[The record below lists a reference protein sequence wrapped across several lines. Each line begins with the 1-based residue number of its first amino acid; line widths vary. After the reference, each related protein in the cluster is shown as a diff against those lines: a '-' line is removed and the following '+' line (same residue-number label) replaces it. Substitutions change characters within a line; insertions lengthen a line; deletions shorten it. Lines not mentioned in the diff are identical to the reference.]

1 LGTDLVSACVF
12 CAGLFLGSEL
22 KPREGFGVDVGFS
35 YATLARRWDVVGAE
49 PARVD
54 GSDVTPKFVLV
65 GLGQAKQP
73 KDGLGAGT
81 PAFQW
86 KLAVGFAP
94 SHDEQELKAATN
106 VEPITTTGNGRY
118 ENYGFLG
125 RLPVSAADSVELVA
139 GRRIDNSTDIVN
151 YGGGEHAFSESRGLT
166 AGRIDVAAGWRHR
179 WMGLEAAAA
188 FQMVYPESYLA
199 TASTFRKA
207 RGPLYGGTGELRACR
222 GPWTASLVGSYAAG
236 TLTVHEESAPAFE
249 ELDFDGDA
257 SFSAAKLTLG
267 YSWPR
272 TDLFV
277 SATYDRQHLPFVSLA
292 VLGTE
297 GQLFNNGY
305 HPDSKTT
312 EWFWDVTF
320 RYALTPGIR
329 VRVGL
334 RLGTGSETVHLTDLV
349 DNGPPVTLDV
359 QRRGVWGAGISS
371 SIGAPELA
379 IFVGADFGIAGGK
392 F

>member
-1 LGTDLVSACVF
+1 MGTDLVSACVF

>member
-1 LGTDLVSACVF
+1 
-12 CAGLFLGSEL
+12 
-22 KPREGFGVDVGFS
+22 
-35 YATLARRWDVVGAE
+35 
-49 PARVD
+49 
-54 GSDVTPKFVLV
+54 
-65 GLGQAKQP
+65 
-73 KDGLGAGT
+73 
-81 PAFQW
+81 
-86 KLAVGFAP
+86 VGFAP
-94 SHDEQELKAATN
+94 SHDEQELKEATN

-118 ENYGFLG
+118 ENYEFLG
-125 RLPVSAADSVELVA
+125 RLPISATDSAELIA

-179 WMGLEAAAA
+179 WMGLEAAVALR
-188 FQMVYPESYLA
+188 MVYPESYLA

-207 RGPLYGGTGELRACR
+207 RGPLFGGTGELRACR
-222 GPWTASLVGSYAAG
+222 GPWTASLVGEYVKG
-236 TLTVHEESAPAFE
+236 NLTVHEESSPAFE
-249 ELDFDGDA
+249 EFDFDADA
-257 SFSAAKLTLG
+257 SFSAAKLTVG

-272 TDLFV
+272 TDLFL
-277 SATYDRQHLPFVSLA
+277 STTYDYQHLPFVSLA

-297 GQLFNNGY
+297 GQLFDYGY

-312 EWFWDVTF
+312 EWFWDLIF

-329 VRVGL
+329 VRMGL
-334 RLGTGSETVHLTDLV
+334 RLGTGSETVNLTDLV
-349 DNGPPVTLDV
+349 GNGPPVTLDV

-379 IFVGADFGIAGGK
+379 IFVGADFGIATGK

>member
-1 LGTDLVSACVF
+1 LGNDLVNACIF

-22 KPREGFGVDVGFS
+22 KPREGFGVDVGFA
-35 YATLARRWDVVGAE
+35 YATLARRWNVVGAVPE
-49 PARVD
+49 RVD

-81 PAFQW
+81 PASQW
-86 KLAVGFAP
+86 RLAVGFAP
-94 SHDEQELKAATN
+94 SHDEQELKEATN

-118 ENYGFLG
+118 ENYEFLG
-125 RLPVSAADSVELVA
+125 RLAISATDSVELIA
-139 GRRIDNSTDIVN
+139 GRRIDNSTDVVN

-188 FQMVYPESYLA
+188 LRMVYPESYLA

-207 RGPLYGGTGELRACR
+207 RGPLFGGTGELRACR
-222 GPWTASLVGSYAAG
+222 GPWTASLVGEYVKG
-236 TLTVHEESAPAFE
+236 NLTVHEESSPAFE
-249 ELDFDGDA
+249 EFDFDADA

-272 TDLFV
+272 TDLFF
-277 SATYDRQHLPFVSLA
+277 STTYDYQHLPFVSLA

-297 GQLFNNGY
+297 GQLFDNGY

-312 EWFWDVTF
+312 EWFWDLIF

-334 RLGTGSETVHLTDLV
+334 RLGTGSETVNLTNLV
-349 DNGPPVTLDV
+349 GNGPPVTLDV

-379 IFVGADFGIAGGK
+379 IFVGADFGIATGK

>member
-1 LGTDLVSACVF
+1 MGNDLVNACVF

-22 KPREGFGVDVGFS
+22 KPREGFGVDVGFA
-35 YATLARRWDVVGAE
+35 YATLARRWNVVGAVPE
-49 PARVD
+49 RVD

-65 GLGQAKQP
+65 ALGQAKQP

-86 KLAVGFAP
+86 RLAVAFAP
-94 SHDEQELKAATN
+94 SHDEQELKPATN
-106 VEPITTTGNGRY
+106 VEPINTTGNGRY
-118 ENYGFLG
+118 ENYELLG
-125 RLPVSAADSVELVA
+125 RLPVSATDSVELIA
-139 GRRIDNSTDIVN
+139 GRRIDNSTDVVN

-166 AGRIDVAAGWRHR
+166 AGRIDIATGWRHR

-188 FQMVYPESYLA
+188 FRITKPESYLA
-199 TASTFRKA
+199 TASTFRNSD
-207 RGPLYGGTGELRACR
+207 GWLLGGSGEIRACR
-222 GPWTASLVGSYAAG
+222 GPWTASLVGEY
-236 TLTVHEESAPAFE
+236 LTGDLTIHEESAPAFE
-249 ELDFDGDA
+249 EFNFKAGA

-272 TDLFV
+272 TDLFF
-277 SATYDRQHLPFVSLA
+277 STTYDRQHLPFVSLA

-297 GQLFNNGY
+297 GQLFDNGY
-305 HPDSKTT
+305 HPDSTAT
-312 EWFWDVTF
+312 EWFWDLIF

-334 RLGTGSETVHLTDLV
+334 RLGTGSETVTLTDLIG
-349 DNGPPVTLDV
+349 NGPPMTLDV

-379 IFVGADFGIAGGK
+379 IFIGADFGIAGGK